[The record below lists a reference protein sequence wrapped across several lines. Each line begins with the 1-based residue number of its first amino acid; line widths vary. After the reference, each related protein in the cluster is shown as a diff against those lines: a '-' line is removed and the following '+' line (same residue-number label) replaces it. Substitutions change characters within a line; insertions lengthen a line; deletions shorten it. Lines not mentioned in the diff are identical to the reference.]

1 MTQTTAAPTPTFTWR
16 TPDVFNIVLGVI
28 MLLAPA
34 WMGESHPAWQIPLGI
49 ITIIVGLWA
58 VVTKSAVGVEKVMVA
73 VAVGTFFSPFLGLY
87 GNTLATW
94 HAWFTGVLLF
104 ATAMLAIDVAG
115 RR

>member
-1 MTQTTAAPTPTFTWR
+1 MTTRTVESPPTFTWR

-28 MLLAPA
+28 MLLAPV
-34 WMGESHPAWQIPLGI
+34 WMPEGHPAWQIPLGI
-49 ITIIVGLWA
+49 FTIVVGLWA
-58 VVTKSAVGVEKVMVA
+58 VVTGSAVGVEKVMVA
-73 VAVGTFFSPFLGLY
+73 VAIATFFSPFLGLY

-94 HAWFTGVLLF
+94 HAWFSGVLIF